1 MQQQHSTSVYR
12 RGADDGFI
20 MGVYLSVWIIL
31 VCSSIYYQIT
41 GIIGLI
47 LSAGVP
53 ALLYVMLR
61 RSYVKDFG
69 LSTFSFLWLQGIVT
83 FVCGTLMMAVVAFI
97 FMRFIRPDYISELFS
112 MVADQYESLPS
123 AEAQSFAHNLHLMVK
138 NNTLPTP
145 IYVALELMM
154 SGIFT
159 GSILSMFITWL
170 VRLRKVRSS
179 LDTNI

>member
-1 MQQQHSTSVYR
+1 MQKQHPTSVYR

-20 MGVYLSVWIIL
+20 MGAYLSVWIIL
-31 VCSSIYYQIT
+31 VCASLYNNIT
-41 GIIGLI
+41 GLIGLVMA
-47 LSAGVP
+47 AGVP
-53 ALLYVMLR
+53 GLIYAMLR

-97 FMRFIRPDYISELFS
+97 YMRFIYPDYVMDLFT
-112 MVADQYESLPS
+112 MVADKYGELPS
-123 AEAQSFAHNLHLMVK
+123 AEAQAFSRNLHLMVETK
-138 NNTLPTP
+138 SYPSP

-159 GSILSMFITWL
+159 GSILSMLITWL
-170 VRLRKVRSS
+170 VRLRKVRSE
-179 LDTNI
+179 LDRTN